1 MKNLLFSICM
11 LIAMTSYSQISK
23 ELPGIWKGKS
33 SSHYVFVV
41 VNEEEKLQFTNVSWE
56 EGNILKEEVL
66 EKEKEH
72 IITQIYNP
80 ENDWW
85 VSIKYTMIDENYG
98 SFNLEKDHGL
108 RLEEYDSE
116 ISNVK
121 NNSKT
126 L

>member
-1 MKNLLFSICM
+1 MKKLLLSICM

-23 ELPGIWKGKS
+23 ELPGIWKGES

-41 VNEEEKLQFTNVSWE
+41 VNEEEKLQFTNVSWK

-80 ENDWW
+80 KTDWW
-85 VSIKYTMIDENYG
+85 VLIKYTMVDKNTVQCEFSG
-98 SFNLEKDHGL
+98 DT
-108 RLEEYDSE
+108 D
-116 ISNVK
+116 NVSIYK
-121 NNSKT
+121 RQYITN
-126 L
+126 